1 MCALQDA
8 FGDNDV
14 YVVTTLGVGRSDMLK
29 DAEGA
34 LIGVV
39 SNRQCPSQ
47 LGASPVHLCL
57 VYVECHVS

>member
-14 YVVTTLGVGRSDMLK
+14 YVVTTLGVGKKDMLK
-29 DAEGA
+29 DEEGA

-39 SNRQCPSQ
+39 SNRTCPTQ
-47 LGASPVHLCL
+47 LGASPVDLRL
-57 VYVECHVS
+57 VYVES